1 MTKQQGV
8 WACCKPPGRSLGGFS
23 LRIAGIGI
31 ISVKILKISKKN
43 PRFEINKKKK
53 HDTDSVYL
61 KCHFAFLDKLKYE
74 IGNKVLIFVSIL
86 KLTHAT

>member
-8 WACCKPPGRSLGGFS
+8 WVCCKPPGRSLGGFS

-53 HDTDSVYL
+53 T
-61 KCHFAFLDKLKYE
+61 
-74 IGNKVLIFVSIL
+74 
-86 KLTHAT
+86 